1 MKTNT
6 TLAGNASRNSLGE
19 LSSEGSRNLLTLI
32 GHHVI
37 EASLAIMDFFRLAAE
52 TLVACVTPPFRLKDT
67 IAQFYFVAN
76 QSILIVCF
84 CVTSAAAVTIVE
96 SSYHMKLVIQNDSL
110 VPGFAALLILRE
122 LGSVVMALL
131 ITSRVGAGLAA
142 EVASMQV
149 TEQVDALKML
159 GINPIRFIVVP
170 RFIACLLAGFVLA
183 IVANLVCLFGAM
195 LVSTM
200 KLGYTYGSFITAMRG
215 FVHFQD
221 LVFAGIKGAAFGS
234 VIPLFSCFFGFRCKS
249 GAEGVGLAT
258 TNSVVATS
266 VAVIVIDFCLTYVF
280 THFY

>member
-1 MKTNT
+1 MNQTAVVTDQDSVDSGINPFT
-6 TLAGNASRNSLGE
+6 V
-19 LSSEGSRNLLTLI
+19 I
-32 GHHVI
+32 GVHVI
-37 EASLAIMDFFRLAAE
+37 DASIGIRDFLNLTML
-52 TLVACVTPPFRLKDT
+52 TLVATFSPPFRLKDT
-67 IAQFYFVAN
+67 IRQFYFVAN
-76 QSILIVCF
+76 QSVIIVCF

-96 SSYHMKLVIQNDSL
+96 SSYHMKIVIQNDSL

-142 EVASMQV
+142 EVGSMQI

-170 RFIACLLAGFVLA
+170 RFVACVVAGLTLA
-183 IVANLVCLFGAM
+183 IVANLVCLYGAM
-195 LVSTM
+195 LVSTW
-200 KLGYTYGSFITAMRG
+200 KLGYTYGGFITAMRA

-221 LVFAGIKGAAFGS
+221 LVFAGIKGAAFGA

>member
-1 MKTNT
+1 MNPFFHIGRAVIYGYESTREFLDLT
-6 TLAGNASRNSLGE
+6 LQTLAA
-19 LSSEGSRNLLTLI
+19 
-32 GHHVI
+32 V
-37 EASLAIMDFFRLAAE
+37 F
-52 TLVACVTPPFRLKDT
+52 TPPFRVQDTLK
-67 IAQFYFVAN
+67 QFYFVAN
-76 QSILIVCF
+76 QSVLIVCF

-142 EVASMQV
+142 EVGSMQI

-170 RFIACLLAGFVLA
+170 RFVACVIAGVVLS
-183 IVANLVCLFGAM
+183 IVANLVCLYGAM

-200 KLGYTYGSFITAMRG
+200 KLGYTYGGFISAMRG

-221 LVFAGIKGAAFGS
+221 LVFAAIKGAAFGS
-234 VIPLFSCFFGFRCKS
+234 VIPLFSCFYGFRCES

-266 VAVIVIDFCLTYVF
+266 VSVIVIDFCLTYVF

>member
-1 MKTNT
+1 MIE
-6 TLAGNASRNSLGE
+6 TLNPFALLGTWLLNAYDST
-19 LSSEGSRNLLTLI
+19 SEFLKLTLLTL
-32 GHHVI
+32 
-37 EASLAIMDFFRLAAE
+37 
-52 TLVACVTPPFRLKDT
+52 VATFTPPFRFRDT
-67 IAQFYFVAN
+67 IKQFYFVAN
-76 QSILIVCF
+76 QSVLIVCF

-142 EVASMQV
+142 EVGSMQI

-170 RFIACLLAGFVLA
+170 RFVACIFAGILLAV
-183 IVANLVCLFGAM
+183 IANLVCLYGAM
-195 LVSTM
+195 VVSTW
-200 KLGYTYGSFITAMRG
+200 KLGYTTGGFITAMRG
-215 FVHFQD
+215 FVHFRD
-221 LVFAGIKGAAFGS
+221 LVFAAIKGAAFGS
-234 VIPLFSCFFGFRCKS
+234 VIPLFSCFYGFRCKS

-266 VAVIVIDFCLTYVF
+266 VSVIVIDFCLTYVF
-280 THFY
+280 TNFY

>member
-1 MKTNT
+1 MTDTFNPFT
-6 TLAGNASRNSLGE
+6 SLGRWVIDSTAAIRE
-19 LSSEGSRNLLTLI
+19 FLKLTALTLMA
-32 GHHVI
+32 V
-37 EASLAIMDFFRLAAE
+37 
-52 TLVACVTPPFRLKDT
+52 VTPPFRLQDT
-67 IAQFYFVAN
+67 IKQFYFVAN
-76 QSILIVCF
+76 QSVLIVCF

-142 EVASMQV
+142 EVGSMQI

-170 RFIACLLAGFVLA
+170 RFVACVVAGLVLA
-183 IVANLVCLFGAM
+183 VVANLVCLYGAM
-195 LVSTM
+195 IVSTM
-200 KLGYTYGSFITAMRG
+200 KLGYTPGGFISAMHT

-221 LVFAGIKGAAFGS
+221 LAFAAIKGAAFGS

-266 VAVIVIDFCLTYVF
+266 VSVIVIDFCLTYVF

>member
-1 MKTNT
+1 MSAQTPSEAQVTESMASYNPFT
-6 TLAGNASRNSLGE
+6 IVGRSVIDSWAGIGEFLAL
-19 LSSEGSRNLLTLI
+19 
-32 GHHVI
+32 
-37 EASLAIMDFFRLAAE
+37 MAE
-52 TLVACVTPPFRLKDT
+52 TLMACVTPPFRLKDT
-67 IAQFYFVAN
+67 IDQFYFVAN
-76 QSILIVCF
+76 QSVLVVCF

-96 SSYHMKLVIQNDSL
+96 SSYHMKIVIQNDSL

-122 LGSVVMALL
+122 LGTVVMALL

-142 EVASMQV
+142 EVASMQI

-170 RFIACLLAGFVLA
+170 RFIACVFAGLILS
-183 IVANLVCLFGAM
+183 IVANLVCLYGAM
-195 LVSTM
+195 LVSTV
-200 KLGYTYGSFITAMRG
+200 KLGYTYGGFITAMRG

-234 VIPLFSCFFGFRCKS
+234 VIPLFSCYFGFRCKS

-266 VAVIVIDFCLTYVF
+266 VSVIVIDFCLTYVF

>member
-1 MKTNT
+1 MNPFGFIGREVME
-6 TLAGNASRNSLGE
+6 AFEAINAF
-19 LSSEGSRNLLTLI
+19 LTL
-32 GHHVI
+32 
-37 EASLAIMDFFRLAAE
+37 LAQ
-52 TLVACVTPPFRLKDT
+52 TLFACVTPPFRLRDT
-67 IAQFYFVAN
+67 IRQFYFVAN
-76 QSILIVCF
+76 QSVLIVTF

-96 SSYHMKLVIQNDSL
+96 SSFHMKIVVQNDSL

-142 EVASMQV
+142 EVGSMQI

-170 RFIACLLAGFVLA
+170 RFIACLVAGLVLA
-183 IVANLVCLFGAM
+183 IVANLVCLYGAM
-195 LVSTM
+195 LVSTW
-200 KLGYTYGSFITAMRG
+200 KLGYSPGGFVTAMRG

-221 LVFAGIKGAAFGS
+221 LVFAGIKGAAFGA

>member
-1 MKTNT
+1 MITMLGRKVMEIYQATLEFL
-6 TLAGNASRNSLGE
+6 TLAA
-19 LSSEGSRNLLTLI
+19 LTLI
-32 GHHVI
+32 ATVQ
-37 EASLAIMDFFRLAAE
+37 
-52 TLVACVTPPFRLKDT
+52 PPFRIKDT
-67 IAQFYFVAN
+67 LAQFYFVAN
-76 QSILIVCF
+76 QSVLIVCF

-96 SSYHMKLVIQNDSL
+96 ASYHMKIVIQNDSL

-122 LGSVVMALL
+122 LGTVVMALL

-142 EVASMQV
+142 EVGSMQI

-170 RFIACLLAGFVLA
+170 RFIACVVAGIVLS
-183 IVANLVCLFGAM
+183 IVANLVCLYGAM
-195 LVSTM
+195 VVSTF
-200 KLGYTYGSFITAMRG
+200 KLGYTPGLFITGMRG

-221 LVFAGIKGAAFGS
+221 LVFASIKGAAFGA

>member
-1 MKTNT
+1 MKAHAPVLTDTTSTNPF
-6 TLAGNASRNSLGE
+6 TLLGRFVIDGTSATRDFLSLVA
-19 LSSEGSRNLLTLI
+19 LTLMA
-32 GHHVI
+32 V
-37 EASLAIMDFFRLAAE
+37 
-52 TLVACVTPPFRLKDT
+52 VTPPFRFRDT
-67 IAQFYFVAN
+67 VKQFYFVAN
-76 QSILIVCF
+76 QSVLIVTF

-96 SSYHMKLVIQNDSL
+96 SSFHMKIVIQNDSL

-131 ITSRVGAGLAA
+131 VTSRVGAGLAA

-170 RFIACLLAGFVLA
+170 RFVACLVAGVILSL
-183 IVANLVCLFGAM
+183 IANCVCLYGAM
-195 LVSTM
+195 LVSTW
-200 KLGYTYGSFITAMRG
+200 KLGYTPNGFVTAMRG

-221 LVFAGIKGAAFGS
+221 LVFAMIKGGAFGA

-266 VAVIVIDFCLTYVF
+266 VAVIVIDFVLTYVF
-280 THFY
+280 TNFY